1 VQGRLV
7 RQLENGQA
15 LNNKFKIIIVAT
27 VSFFLGVVATSLFNR
42 SDLADPVLTP
52 RQKELQ
58 EIAIEAEKRP
68 FFPAVSPIGRE
79 SNPTEQ

>member
-1 VQGRLV
+1 M
-7 RQLENGQA
+7 
-15 LNNKFKIIIVAT
+15 AT
-27 VSFFLGVVATSLFNR
+27 ISFTLGVVATSLFNR
-42 SDLADPVLTP
+42 SELADPVLTP

-68 FFPAVSPIGRE
+68 FFPTASPVGRE